1 MAKGKKTAFVCGDC
15 GAEYP
20 KWQGQCTAC
29 KSWNTISQVNLGTS
43 KASGSGRYEGFAGV
57 QSEVKILD
65 EVGFSEEI
73 RFSSGINELDRVL
86 GGGFVP
92 GSVILLGGDP
102 GGGKS
107 TIVLQAMC
115 IASQER
121 PVLYVSG
128 EESLPQIAGRTKR
141 IGLPTNKI
149 KMLAETSVEKICEI
163 ADREKPEIIV
173 IDSIQVMYVEDVD
186 SAPGGITQVRE
197 SAACLTRYVKNRDI
211 VLVMIGHVTKDQSLA
226 GPMTLSHIVDT
237 QIMLSSTEDS
247 RFRLMRTTKNRFGPI
262 NELGVF
268 IMTEKGLKEVKNP
281 SAIFLSRAEKTT
293 PGSLISV
300 LWEGTRPL
308 LVEIQSLVVDTQ
320 YGNPR
325 RLGIGIDQNRIAMLL
340 AVLTKHGGLV
350 VADQDVFVNV
360 VGGIRVSETSADL
373 AVILAVASSLRS
385 VCLSHELFVFGEL
398 GLSGEIRPV
407 PNGEARIKEAV
418 KHGFKKAIVPKAN
431 VPKNLSGIE
440 IIGVGNLSEALEH
453 LFDAC

>member
-1 MAKGKKTAFVCGDC
+1 MAKGIKTAFVCSDC
-15 GAEYP
+15 GADYP
-20 KWQGQCTAC
+20 KWQGQCSSC
-29 KSWNTISQVNLGTS
+29 KSWNTITQVNLGRSKTS
-43 KASGSGRYEGFAGV
+43 GNGRYEGFAGAR
-57 QSEVKILD
+57 SEVKTLN
-65 EVGFSEEI
+65 EVEISEET
-73 RFSSGINELDRVL
+73 RFSSSIHEFDRVL

-107 TIVLQAMC
+107 TILLQAMC
-115 IASQER
+115 IAAQER
-121 PVLYVSG
+121 SVLYVSG
-128 EESLPQIAGRTKR
+128 EESLPQIAGRAKR

-149 KMLAETSVEKICEI
+149 KMLAETSVEKVCEI
-163 ADREKPEIIV
+163 ADKEKPEIIV
-173 IDSIQVMYVEDVD
+173 IDSIQVMYMEDVD
-186 SAPGGITQVRE
+186 SAPGGVTQVRE
-197 SAACLTRYVKNRDI
+197 SAAFLTRYVKNRGI

-247 RFRLMRTTKNRFGPI
+247 RFRLLRTIKNRFGPV

-268 IMTEKGLKEVKNP
+268 VMTEKGLKEVKNP
-281 SAIFLSRAEKTT
+281 SAIFLARAEKST

-308 LVEIQSLVVDTQ
+308 LVEIQSLVVESQ
-320 YGNPR
+320 YGTPR

-340 AVLTKHGGLV
+340 AVLTKHGGLFV
-350 VADQDVFVNV
+350 SDQDVFINV

-373 AVILAVASSLRS
+373 AIVLAIASSLRS
-385 VCLSHELFVFGEL
+385 ICLPQELIVFGEL

-407 PNGEARIKEAV
+407 PNGEARIKEAS

-431 VPKNLSGIE
+431 APKNVSGIE
-440 IIGVGNLSEALEH
+440 IIGVGQLSDALEAI
-453 LFDAC
+453 F

>member
-1 MAKGKKTAFVCGDC
+1 MAKGKKIAFVCGDC
-15 GAEYP
+15 GAEFP
-20 KWQGQCTAC
+20 KWQGQCSSC
-29 KSWNTISQVNLGTS
+29 KSWNTITQVNLGHS
-43 KASGSGRYEGFAGV
+43 KTTGNGRYEGFSGAR
-57 QSEVKILD
+57 SEVKILD
-65 EVGFSEEI
+65 EVEISEET
-73 RFSSGINELDRVL
+73 RFSSSIHELDRVL

-107 TIVLQAMC
+107 TILLQAMC
-115 IASQER
+115 IAAQER
-121 PVLYVSG
+121 SVLYVSG
-128 EESLPQIAGRTKR
+128 EESLPQIAGRAKR

-149 KMLAETSVEKICEI
+149 KMLAETSVEKVCEI
-163 ADREKPEIIV
+163 ADKEKPKIIV

-197 SAACLTRYVKNRDI
+197 SAALLTRYVKNRGI
-211 VLVMIGHVTKDQSLA
+211 VLVMVGHVTKDQSLA

-247 RFRLMRTTKNRFGPI
+247 RFRLLRTIKNRFGPV

-268 IMTEKGLKEVKNP
+268 VMTEKGLKEVKNP
-281 SAIFLSRAEKTT
+281 SAIFLARAEKST

-308 LVEIQSLVVDTQ
+308 LVEIQSLVVESQ
-320 YGNPR
+320 YGSPR

-350 VADQDVFVNV
+350 VSDQDVFINV

-373 AVILAVASSLRS
+373 AIALAVASSLRS
-385 VCLSHELFVFGEL
+385 ICLPQELFVFGEL

-407 PNGEARIKEAV
+407 PNGEARIKEAA

-431 VPKNLSGIE
+431 APKNIGSIE
-440 IIGVGNLSEALEH
+440 VIGVGQLSEAL
-453 LFDAC
+453 DAIL